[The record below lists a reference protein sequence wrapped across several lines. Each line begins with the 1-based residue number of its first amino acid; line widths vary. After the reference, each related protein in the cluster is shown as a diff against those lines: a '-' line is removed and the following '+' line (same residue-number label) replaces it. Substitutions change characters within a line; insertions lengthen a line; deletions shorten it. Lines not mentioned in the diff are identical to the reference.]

1 MPNAAPLEV
10 RVGIDVGAHRHSI
23 AVGLSDGTVLDEFE
37 IAHTPEGFQEFF
49 SRIEAHARRRRVAV
63 AMEGYNGHAR
73 PLDGLVQDQG
83 WPLYNVNNLKLSRF
97 KEIFPGAAKTDRLD
111 SRKTLELFQLRDH
124 LPLAK
129 DVLQQVVAAPEENV
143 ALKRLSRR
151 RRRLVNE
158 RVRLLN
164 AMQSDLRAVCP
175 GLLEI
180 TGEAGNLWF
189 LRFLTA
195 RRGLAK
201 LARLRRSSLLKIA
214 GVGVKYAAAIEAWQK
229 QARFGHEV
237 KWVGDMIQEDAA
249 SILALG
255 RRIKALDAHMAS
267 FAGSSTM
274 AAIVTSLPGYGP
286 VCTTELTGE
295 IGTIARFAGETA
307 LALYLG
313 MANLD
318 RSSGKTRGSKPPRHV
333 NARAKAA
340 MMTAVDRHR
349 KQVPQSQRYYE
360 KKRAEGKSH
369 NQAIRALGRHLCR
382 VLFKMLRDERPYRLD
397 T

>member
-1 MPNAAPLEV
+1 
-10 RVGIDVGAHRHSI
+10 
-23 AVGLSDGTVLDEFE
+23 
-37 IAHTPEGFQEFF
+37 
-49 SRIEAHARRRRVAV
+49 
-63 AMEGYNGHAR
+63 MEGYNGHAR

-83 WPLYNVNNLKLSRF
+83 WPLYNVNNLKLSRL

-180 TGEAGNLWF
+180 TGDAGNLWF

-229 QARFGHEV
+229 RAQFGHEV

-255 RRIKALDAHMAS
+255 RRIKALDAHMAT
-267 FAGSSTM
+267 FAGHSTM
-274 AAIVTSLPGYGP
+274 AGVIASKPGFGP
-286 VCTTELTGE
+286 VCTAELAGE
-295 IGTIARFAGETA
+295 IGTIARFRGETA

-318 RSSGKTRGSKPPRHV
+318 RSSGKSRGSKPPRHV
-333 NARAKAA
+333 NARGP
-340 MMTAVDRHR
+340 RR
-349 KQVPQSQRYYE
+349 R
-360 KKRAEGKSH
+360 
-369 NQAIRALGRHLCR
+369 
-382 VLFKMLRDERPYRLD
+382 
-397 T
+397 